1 MANPADPYGDV
12 EQRAIR
18 REMLRFQQDMG
29 YPCVLYR
36 KGQLHLRDTPEHHA
50 QKRKW
55 IPPIPGPMW
64 KDHFTNP
71 LFGANQMYDITPF
84 SRRQPHAPPGQAQAA
99 PQLGDRFGPQPQNV
113 KDAIARTRQFL
124 ETNSEFRIK
133 KVMGWGGMG
142 AVLLAELAQP
152 KEGKLQKVVVKM
164 NLKEKAREHF
174 LQEKQNHIR
183 VARAAHVVQCV
194 VVEDDGQHK
203 GKNNIALPPGAPAIK
218 RKHAGDAADE
228 AFHVA
233 KKTRLTDEQAP
244 GGGRPVVA
252 APASGQAPRQAA
264 PRGPLARA
272 IFERARAHLMAKQDR
287 AKEQGTQRRSYGEYN
302 INTHPDL
309 LVIEPMWRGD
319 FDLWIRK
326 MAHSGEKF
334 HSKVLWL
341 IFECLFKGV
350 LAMAHPPRHYQE
362 YSETG
367 GRTGP
372 IMEERLPKREDLA
385 KFDRDEFIHLDLD
398 LANILVGDFN
408 VPTRDSH
415 SITPNIK
422 IADLG
427 LGENMATVKNDFF
440 KMWGSRY
447 CGKPSAGWLAP
458 EQFHPEWDYIKYTPL
473 TAVNI
478 HPNIAGNY
486 TWKTNLYWVGQI
498 MWCLVTLHKPSRMP
512 FPYWV
517 KDLRPPSHRPGR
529 AQATEKDDQG
539 NPRFWSWGGLLNHAR
554 YNHID
559 EDLRAAIVLCM
570 ADQPA
575 MRPEAKQLWDWIH
588 EKTTTEWEGLSEG
601 EARQWAAKF
610 FEQPGVPGPAR
621 PTPVFE
627 VPGEDKDKAESSATV
642 KNPTKPPWG
651 NNKIPELAGLS
662 PAKQRRL
669 GGLADSYDFTF
680 KIPGR
685 WPKLQSIKQVMDQ
698 KKPAFAA
705 RIPKALN
712 IQPATP
718 TPQNP
723 APQQPQAVETPG
735 KGPFGR
741 PRRKPSGVQVEQ
753 IPQIPQVPP
762 RDEVKAVLQAIKANL
777 KQPPQAKVLL
787 NPRDPA
793 QEATAGPAAPAAP
806 VAAQTPAVGTPAKR
820 PSPKERIQAALEATA
835 AEPSPAPIIP
845 RLPPP
850 KAGPTNAVAGRVRAF
865 VVPSDS
871 PAASSSTP
879 AATPAAAAAA
889 VAASIARASSR
900 AQAAR
905 QGRGG
910 PSPPTNKRLAALGG
924 TSVRLLPHTKS
935 GGIQK
940 TPLQPNPPQK
950 QVRFQSPAPLPA
962 SSVVP
967 FLPRDLARFQGNKPQ
982 LLANMIN
989 RGVAAQGGQRKVGGM
1004 YRPPAQQPNQPL
1016 QENRPPQQNWAP
1028 QQAQVPQ
1035 QHQVPQQAQVP
1046 LFPQIQVQPPQQ
1058 PQLKLPTAFM
1068 LANNLP
1074 GGSALVPQRPPGPP
1088 TPLVRRL
1095 NPTNRKAGGQYA
1107 IGARRKNNLLRGPG
1121 PSRLQKAW
1129 TPQDMAPEGGKA
1141 GRAGSGLFAGL
1152 KRGRRGAAAA
1162 EQQTRVPE
1170 AIQQEGTEARQGP
1183 ASGSGQTQ
1191 QEVTSSIPQGI
1202 AQTGRLLVRWEP
1214 QEPEAPPSPHEL
1226 ERRRLEL
1233 ERFHARNLLHGGS
1246 ILGVDPVDEDSS
1258 ESDAEMGST
1267 GGEREDDSRDS
1278 MVMTDE
1284 PSTVSRFGNF
1294 FFRFGGFDSGG
1305 RTL

>member
-1 MANPADPYGDV
+1 MANPADPYSDV

-18 REMLRFQQDMG
+18 REMLCFQQNMG

-36 KGQLHLRDTPEHHA
+36 KGQLHLRDTPEHQA

-55 IPPIPGPMW
+55 IPPVPGPMW

-99 PQLGDRFGPQPQNV
+99 PQLGDRFGPQPPNV
-113 KDAIARTRQFL
+113 RDAIARTRQFL
-124 ETNSEFRIK
+124 ETSSEFRIK

-152 KEGKLQKVVVKM
+152 KEGKLQKVVIKM

-194 VVEDDGQHK
+194 VVEDNGQLK
-203 GKNNIALPPGAPAIK
+203 DKNNIALPPGAPAIK

-252 APASGQAPRQAA
+252 APAPGQAPRQAA
-264 PRGPLARA
+264 PR
-272 IFERARAHLMAKQDR
+272 E
-287 AKEQGTQRRSYGEYN
+287 GTKRRSYGKYN
-302 INTHPDL
+302 INSHPDL

-319 FDLWIRK
+319 FELWIRK
-326 MAHSGEKF
+326 MAHSGDKF

-350 LAMAHPPRHYQE
+350 LAMAHPPQHYQE

-372 IMEERLPKREDLA
+372 VIEERLPKREDVA
-385 KFDRDEFIHLDLD
+385 KFDKDEFIHLDLD

-517 KDLRPPSHRPGR
+517 KDLRPPSHRRGR
-529 AQATEKDDQG
+529 AQSTEEDDQG

-575 MRPEAKQLWDWIH
+575 LRPEAKQLWDWIH

-642 KNPTKPPWG
+642 KTPTKPPWG
-651 NNKIPELAGLS
+651 NKKIPELAGLS

-712 IQPATP
+712 IKPATP
-718 TPQNP
+718 KPQNP

-741 PRRKPSGVQVEQ
+741 PRRPSGVKVEQ
-753 IPQIPQVPP
+753 IPP
-762 RDEVKAVLQAIKANL
+762 RAEVKAVLQAIKANL
-777 KQPPQAKVLL
+777 KQPPQA
-787 NPRDPA
+787 
-793 QEATAGPAAPAAP
+793 
-806 VAAQTPAVGTPAKR
+806 
-820 PSPKERIQAALEATA
+820 KERIQAALEATA

-871 PAASSSTP
+871 PAASSSTA

-889 VAASIARASSR
+889 VAASIAQASSR

-905 QGRGG
+905 EGRGG
-910 PSPPTNKRLAALGG
+910 PSPPTNKRFAALGG
-924 TSVRLLPHTKS
+924 TGVRLLPHTKS
-935 GGIQK
+935 GAIQN

-967 FLPRDLARFQGNKPQ
+967 FLPRDLARFQGKKPQ

-989 RGVAAQGGQRKVGGM
+989 RGVAAEGGQRKVGGM
-1004 YRPPAQQPNQPL
+1004 YRPPAQQQNQPL
-1016 QENRPPQQNWAP
+1016 QENRPPQQKW
-1028 QQAQVPQ
+1028 AQVPQ
-1035 QHQVPQQAQVP
+1035 QHQVPQQAQVSP
-1046 LFPQIQVQPPQQ
+1046 FPQIQVQPPQQ

-1088 TPLVRRL
+1088 TPFVRRL
-1095 NPTNRKAGGQYA
+1095 NPTNRKAG
-1107 IGARRKNNLLRGPG
+1107 
-1121 PSRLQKAW
+1121 AW

-1214 QEPEAPPSPHEL
+1214 QEPEAPPSPREL

-1246 ILGVDPVDEDSS
+1246 ILGVNPVDEDSS

-1284 PSTVSRFGNF
+1284 SSIVSRFGNF
-1294 FFRFGGFDSGG
+1294 FFRFGGFGSGG
-1305 RTL
+1305 RNL